1 MRFKRRFIE
10 LLNVAQFKAVGNKT
24 SKQQRQEVSDSD
36 LLNQVHQGVIQ
47 DCGAQTSISFFIQ
60 MSMCVANVTCCL
72 DALCYYFIAHEVRS
86 SKNTLKR
93 SVFGQRRTTCSSSE
107 V

>member
-1 MRFKRRFIE
+1 MRFKRHFVA
-10 LLNVAQFKAVGNKT
+10 LLNVVQSKARGNRST
-24 SKQQRQEVSDSD
+24 SKLY

-47 DCGAQTSISFFIQ
+47 DCGAQRSISFFIQ
-60 MSMCVANVTCCL
+60 MSMCVSNVTCCL

-86 SKNTLKR
+86 SKNTLKL
-93 SVFGQRRTTCSSSE
+93 SVFSQRRTTCSSSE

>member
-1 MRFKRRFIE
+1 MQLE
-10 LLNVAQFKAVGNKT
+10 AVGNRYT
-24 SKQQRQEVSDSD
+24 SKQMKAAKAEEGFCP
-36 LLNQVHQGVIQ
+36 LNQVHQGVIQ
-47 DCGAQTSISFFIQ
+47 DCGAQRSLSFFLQI
-60 MSMCVANVTCCL
+60 SMCVSNVTCCL

-93 SVFGQRRTTCSSSE
+93 SVFSQRRTTCSSSE